1 MKKILFLV
9 IVLLNSFNNYSQN
22 DSIGLII
29 GFNTESTFI
38 YENITEYCTETGS
51 KFISPS
57 ALVVC
62 GIKKCE
68 RYGSENKYF
77 EIMYRGKNYFIPW
90 RNVNFKDESINYYQR
105 IENLPDSAYL
115 NYRQYANY
123 VGLIYHSEKFNEII
137 KKMDGN
143 KLKGLTILSWSPFDM
158 SEYTDGTGARFEVY
172 NPTKKTIKYISF
184 TVRGYNP
191 VDDPITAKNGQYS
204 ISLKGVGPI
213 APEESAKYSWDYIWF
228 SGAFSYAKITY
239 ISITYMDGTIKNI
252 ENPRTVLLSEED
264 YNYITND

>member
-1 MKKILFLV
+1 MKKTLFLL

-38 YENITEYCTETGS
+38 YENITEYCSETSS

-62 GIKKCE
+62 GIKECE

-90 RNVNFKDESINYYQR
+90 RYVKFKDESINYYQT
-105 IENLPDSAYL
+105 IQNLSDSAYI

-123 VGLIYHSEKFNEII
+123 IGLTYHSDRINDII
-137 KKMDGN
+137 KKMDAN
-143 KLKGLTILSWSPFDM
+143 KSKGLTILSWSPFDM
-158 SEYTDGTGARFEVY
+158 SEYTDGTGVKFEVY
-172 NPTKKTIKYISF
+172 NPTKKTIKYIRF

-213 APEESAKYSWDYIWF
+213 APEENATYSWDYVWF
-228 SGAFSYAKITY
+228 SGAFDYAKITL
-239 ISITYMDGTIKNI
+239 ITLTYMDGTTKTI
-252 ENPRTVLLSEED
+252 ENPRSIMLSDDD
-264 YNYITND
+264 YTYFDID